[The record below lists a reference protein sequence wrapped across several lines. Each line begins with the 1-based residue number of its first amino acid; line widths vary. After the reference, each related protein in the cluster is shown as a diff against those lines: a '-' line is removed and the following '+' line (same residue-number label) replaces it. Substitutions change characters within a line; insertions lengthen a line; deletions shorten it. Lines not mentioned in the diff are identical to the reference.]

1 MTTTTIAKYGYFP
14 DFSELYASKYDDL
27 LAVNY
32 AEKYESEL
40 ESLWA
45 FFSIVDGN
53 YYSMYFGMNSLVT
66 DGRDIVS
73 GQIEYVGVW
82 SNIGP
87 FEETEEWDNGQLP
100 LLEIENVAINIR
112 DGFSSFDSEIDFEA
126 LVAAVVGNALTFQG
140 SQVDDG
146 ITASPGDDILNG
158 NAGDDE
164 LEGNAGNDILDGG
177 AGDDTLDG
185 GAGDD
190 TLTGGPGNDNIYGGL
205 GNDTLTGGTGA
216 DTFHFYYGDGNNT
229 ITDWNGDQD
238 EIIVYDSDG
247 LSVDSPEHK
256 ITYNSVNDVVYTLAD
271 GTSLTLKDTKV
282 PLANDGA
289 LSVVNSGTSTAPVL
303 DFYLDSSKDP
313 GDAGVTS
320 IDVVLKFDPT
330 HASFTSFSFDSGF
343 LGAANQA
350 SAADGTIIF
359 GAIALTP
366 VSTDKPLFTMTMED
380 LDSTNDFAVTVSDL
394 NVDGSDLEGSVL
406 VVGSPPN
413 HTITTSV
420 VTRDGSKI
428 ADVDVVMSD
437 GTNSSSYTSAADG
450 SVSGSLTS
458 GSDSTVTG
466 SLAYSNS
473 TKAVS
478 SQDALDALKLSVGM
492 TTGAGTTTAF
502 DYIAADFNQD
512 GKVSSQDALA
522 ILKYSVGLTTQQD
535 AKWVFVDTAGDY
547 SDISKSNTS
556 YTEGVSIA
564 DLSADVTVGL
574 TGLLIGDVNDSY
586 SGLIA

>member
-1 MTTTTIAKYGYFP
+1 YP
-14 DFSELYASKYDDL
+14 SFSELYASKYDDL
-27 LAVNY
+27 LTVNY

-53 YYSMYFGMNSLVT
+53 YYTMYFGMSSLVI

-87 FEETEEWDNGQLP
+87 FEDTEEWDNGQLP
-100 LLEIENVAINIR
+100 LLKVENVAINIR
-112 DGFSSFDSEIDFEA
+112 DSFSSFDSEIDFEA
-126 LVAAVVGNALTFQG
+126 LAAAVTGNALTFEG

-158 NAGDDE
+158 NAGNDAID
-164 LEGNAGNDILDGG
+164 GNAGDDTLYGGSGDDTLDGGDGDDTLNGG

-190 TLTGGPGNDNIYGGL
+190 VLRAGP

-216 DTFHFYYGDGNNT
+216 DTFHIYYGDGNNT
-229 ITDWNGDQD
+229 ITDWNDDQD

-247 LSVDSPEHK
+247 LSVDSPEYK

-289 LSVVNSGTSTAPVL
+289 LSFVNSGTSTAPVM

-343 LGAANQA
+343 LGAANEA
-350 SAADGTIIF
+350 SAADGTITF

-394 NVDGSDLEGSVL
+394 NVDGSDLE
-406 VVGSPPN
+406 
-413 HTITTSV
+413 
-420 VTRDGSKI
+420 
-428 ADVDVVMSD
+428 
-437 GTNSSSYTSAADG
+437 
-450 SVSGSLTS
+450 
-458 GSDSTVTG
+458 
-466 SLAYSNS
+466 
-473 TKAVS
+473 
-478 SQDALDALKLSVGM
+478 
-492 TTGAGTTTAF
+492 
-502 DYIAADFNQD
+502 
-512 GKVSSQDALA
+512 
-522 ILKYSVGLTTQQD
+522 
-535 AKWVFVDTAGDY
+535 
-547 SDISKSNTS
+547 
-556 YTEGVSIA
+556 
-564 DLSADVTVGL
+564 
-574 TGLLIGDVNDSY
+574 
-586 SGLIA
+586 